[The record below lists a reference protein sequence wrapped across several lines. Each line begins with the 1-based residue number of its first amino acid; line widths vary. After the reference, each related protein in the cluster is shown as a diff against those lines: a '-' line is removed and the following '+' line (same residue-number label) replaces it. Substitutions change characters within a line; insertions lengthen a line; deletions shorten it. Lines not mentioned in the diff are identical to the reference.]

1 MMTSERIVISTERA
15 PKALGPYSQG
25 VRSGELV
32 FTAGQIPLNPATGVL
47 NTGTIE
53 EQTHQVL
60 GNLAAVLEAAG
71 SSLHHVV
78 KTTVFLADLNDFQRM
93 NAVYAGYFSD
103 KPPARSTVQ
112 VSKLPLG
119 ASIEIECIAVAK

>member
-1 MMTSERIVISTERA
+1 MTSERIVISTDRA

-93 NAVYAGYFSD
+93 NTVYAGYFSD
-103 KPPARSTVQ
+103 KPPARSTVP

-119 ASIEIECIAVAK
+119 AAIEIECIAVAK

>member
-1 MMTSERIVISTERA
+1 MTSERIVISTDRA

-60 GNLAAVLEAAG
+60 GNLGAVLEAAG

-93 NAVYAGYFSD
+93 NTVYAGYFSD

-119 ASIEIECIAVAK
+119 AAIEIECIAVAK

>member
-1 MMTSERIVISTERA
+1 MTSERIVISTDRA

-32 FTAGQIPLNPATGVL
+32 FTAGQIPLNPATGAL

-78 KTTVFLADLNDFQRM
+78 KTTVYLADLNDFQRM

>member
-1 MMTSERIVISTERA
+1 MSISKILR
-15 PKALGPYSQG
+15 LGLFQ
-25 VRSGELV
+25 LV
-32 FTAGQIPLNPATGVL
+32 AGSLSVLFLGVL

-60 GNLAAVLEAAG
+60 RNLGAVLAAAG
-71 SSLHHVV
+71 SSLHQVV
-78 KTTVFLADLNDFQRM
+78 KTTVFLVDLNDFQRM

-119 ASIEIECIAVAK
+119 ASIEIECVAVTT

>member
-1 MMTSERIVISTERA
+1 MTSERIVISTERA

-32 FTAGQIPLNPATGVL
+32 FTTGQIPLNPATGVL
-47 NTGTIE
+47 NTGSIE

-93 NAVYAGYFSD
+93 NTVYAGYFSD

-119 ASIEIECIAVAK
+119 ATIEIECIAVAK

>member
-1 MMTSERIVISTERA
+1 MKNERTIISTDRA

-32 FTAGQIPLNPATGVL
+32 FTAGQVALNPATGEL

-60 GNLAAVLEAAG
+60 RNLGAVLDAAG

-78 KTTVFLADLNDFQRM
+78 KTTVFLSDLNDFQRM
-93 NAVYAGYFSD
+93 NTVYAGYFSD

-112 VSKLPLG
+112 VS
-119 ASIEIECIAVAK
+119 

>member
-1 MMTSERIVISTERA
+1 MSNERTVISTDQA

-32 FTAGQIPLNPATGVL
+32 FTAGQVALNPATGVL

-60 GNLAAVLEAAG
+60 RNLGAVLTAAG
-71 SSLHHVV
+71 SSLHQVV
-78 KTTVFLADLNDFQRM
+78 KTTVFLIDLNDFQRM

-119 ASIEIECIAVAK
+119 ASIEIECVAVTT

>member
-1 MMTSERIVISTERA
+1 MTSERIVISTERA

>member
-1 MMTSERIVISTERA
+1 MTSERIVISTERA

-93 NAVYAGYFSD
+93 NTVYAGYFSD

-119 ASIEIECIAVAK
+119 ATIEIECIAVAK

>member
-1 MMTSERIVISTERA
+1 MTSERIVISTDRA

-32 FTAGQIPLNPATGVL
+32 FTAGQIPLNPATGAL
-47 NTGTIE
+47 NSGTIE

-71 SSLHHVV
+71 SSLHNVV

-119 ASIEIECIAVAK
+119 ATIEIECIAVAK

>member
-1 MMTSERIVISTERA
+1 MNNERAIISTDQA

-32 FTAGQIPLNPATGVL
+32 FTAGQVALNPATGEL

-60 GNLAAVLEAAG
+60 RNLGAVLDAAG
-71 SSLHHVV
+71 SSLHHVL

-119 ASIEIECIAVAK
+119 ASIEIECVAVIK